1 MVLEVVER
9 STAARL
15 CVEGL
20 GLSSDA
26 FPISSGEV
34 YAAAIRR
41 AASLRCPV
49 RPLALINEVE
59 ALLADLVE
67 EREGLKQRVQETLDA
82 LVGYGD
88 LLEYNGRPERTIAR
102 ELYLGPPGFVKR
114 GGGGCV
120 LIGVRP
126 DSVPLVGEGL
136 WRYVEYRGHTR
147 RIGPRPGEDLA
158 ALLADYGLVE
168 IPEDWWL
175 RAPRPASAAAYPAVY
190 DAKLVAAGGCD
201 DVPGVRI
208 LDVSRPIDYY
218 VGRWRV
224 PEPRDNG
231 RFVARRPQEFGSH
244 LWCYAALSGGRV
256 VGLIDLPLDPD
267 MGRGCDEA
275 WRLAAAKDSLA
286 GHPQRLT
293 MRPAGGDDHRVVFE
307 VQTPLPRWL
316 QRRWDLFGAVLERGR
331 SSSLLAYEMDANEVE
346 QEMKFA
352 AQSLWLQVDEVP
364 SGGVRGDG

>member
-1 MVLEVVER
+1 MVIEVVER
-9 STAARL
+9 SAAARL

-20 GLSSDA
+20 GLSSGA
-26 FPISSGEV
+26 FPISSVEV

-49 RPLALINEVE
+49 RPLALLNEVE
-59 ALLADLVE
+59 GLLADLVE
-67 EREGLKQRVQETLDA
+67 ERADLKQRLRDILDA

-102 ELYLGPPGFVKR
+102 ELYLAPPGFTKR
-114 GGGGCV
+114 GGGGCL

-136 WRYVEYRGHTR
+136 SRYVEYRGHTR
-147 RIGPRPGEDLA
+147 RIGPRLGEDVA
-158 ALLADYGLVE
+158 ALLTDYGLVE
-168 IPEDWWL
+168 ISEDWWL
-175 RAPRPASAAAYPAVY
+175 RAPRPGSAGACEAMY

-208 LDVSRPIDYY
+208 LDVSMPIDYY

-224 PEPRDNG
+224 PGSRDNG
-231 RFVARRPQEFGSH
+231 RFVARRPQEFGSD
-244 LWCYAALSGGRV
+244 LWCYAAISGGRV
-256 VGLIDLPLDPD
+256 EGLIDLPLDPD
-267 MGRGCDEA
+267 LGRGCDEA

-293 MRPAGGDDHRVVFE
+293 LRPASGNERRMVLE
-307 VQTPLPRWL
+307 VQMPLPRWL
-316 QRRWDLFGAVLERGR
+316 QRRWDLFGSQLERKTR
-331 SSSLLAYEMDANEVE
+331 SSLIAYEMDANEVN
-346 QEMKFA
+346 QEVTFA
-352 AQSLWLQVDEVP
+352 AQSLWLQVDEIP
-364 SGGVRGDG
+364 GARVRGDD